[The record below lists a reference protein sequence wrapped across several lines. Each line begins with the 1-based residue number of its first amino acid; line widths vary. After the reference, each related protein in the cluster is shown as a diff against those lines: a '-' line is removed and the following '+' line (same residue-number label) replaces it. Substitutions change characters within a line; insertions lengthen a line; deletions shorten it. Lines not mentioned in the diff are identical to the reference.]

1 MTSTRL
7 PHFLRLYKNEV
18 AVLKAV
24 LPGGY
29 SGGLGNSTDKK
40 KSKFKWNLKLG
51 STTKEPNFMA
61 DGCCGH
67 GLHGWLEGMG
77 KPSSFTGSDQNP
89 NKFLWFV
96 LGVHKDEL
104 DFIDGTLH
112 KVKFPKAR
120 LLYKGQRDKALSIIR
135 KLSGNEVTMWQ
146 NFGLLEQDTFNL
158 LPYGATA
165 IIPPACVIHI
175 PEHNYSYNISTIIKV
190 KGKYIIQKQDICDA
204 GSTYVGLNDGSLARY
219 ELGDIKYYIERL
231 KYSHNKIPDIKVQ
244 TQLSCYYQPSYNK
257 CRDLE
262 FNSINLS
269 KYHGKV

>member
-77 KPSSFTGSDQNP
+77 RPDAFAGSDKNP
-89 NKFLWFV
+89 DKFSWLV
-96 LGVHKDEL
+96 LGVDKNEL
-104 DFIDGTLH
+104 DFIQNTD

-120 LLYKGQRDKALSIIR
+120 LLYKGQRNKALSIIR
-135 KLSGNEVTMWQ
+135 KLSGKQVTMWQ
-146 NFGLLEQDTFNL
+146 NFGVLEQDTFNS

-165 IIPPACVIHI
+165 IVPPACVIHI
-175 PEHNYSYNISTIIKV
+175 PRFESSYNISTIIEI
-190 KGKYIIQKQDICDA
+190 KGKYIIQKQNIHA
-204 GSTYVGLNDGSLARY
+204 SGTYVALNDGSLTTY
-219 ELGDIKYYIERL
+219 LMDDINYHIGCLRGT
-231 KYSHNKIPDIKVQ
+231 HVKIPDIKIQ
-244 TQLSCYYQPSYNK
+244 TQLSCDYEPSYKN
-257 CRDLE
+257 CLDLE
-262 FNSINLS
+262 FDSIDLS